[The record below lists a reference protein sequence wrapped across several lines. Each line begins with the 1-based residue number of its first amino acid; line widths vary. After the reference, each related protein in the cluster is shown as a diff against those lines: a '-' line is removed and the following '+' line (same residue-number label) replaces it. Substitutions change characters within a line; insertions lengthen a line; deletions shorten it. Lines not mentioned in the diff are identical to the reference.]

1 MGSVTCEICGQPA
14 DLSLT
19 EIVTPRGVVVT
30 RHYCKAHRPRDSDVA
45 FKEQV
50 DAAFGDVRAKLRRLE
65 EKVSRMLDERGD
77 RRAE

>member
-19 EIVTPRGVVVT
+19 EIVAPRGAVVT
-30 RHYCKAHRPRDSDVA
+30 RHYCKAHRPHDSDVA

-50 DAAFGDVRAKLRRLE
+50 DAALGDVRAKLRGLM
-65 EKVSRMLDERGD
+65 EKVSRMMEERGD

>member
-1 MGSVTCEICGQPA
+1 MGTVTCETCGRPA

-19 EIVTPRGVVVT
+19 EIVAPRGVVVT
-30 RHYCKAHRPRDSDVA
+30 RHYCKAHRPHDSDVA

-50 DAAFGDVRAKLRRLE
+50 DAALGDVRAKLRAME
-65 EKVSRMLDERGD
+65 ERVSRILEERGD